1 MTLTVGV
8 LSDLHIEPAN
18 VEGRLAEL
26 EETCNELLSGSV
38 HPPLGEPDLLV
49 VLGDLIRDVD
59 PETDRE
65 VLSAVGELL
74 TDLPVP
80 VEVTL
85 GNHDVMALDT
95 DDALS
100 ALGFERSWFF
110 DSDREL
116 VVLDSASPRLGDARG
131 ELTDE
136 QEAKLRTDLAPMD
149 AGLVFVH
156 HPLRNRDVSENPWFE
171 QFPEEAFCGNRRAYI
186 DRGYEGAAVVVSG
199 HMHDLHLSTEAGTIY
214 LGVDAFNKVLGH
226 GQNGACAVVSRSPTG
241 VTVVHQGGDGEK
253 HVIER

>member
-8 LSDLHIEPAN
+8 IADLHIEASN

-26 EETCNELLSGSV
+26 EATCDDLLSGAV
-38 HPPLGEPDLLV
+38 HPPLGEPDLVLL
-49 VLGDLIRDVD
+49 LGDLIREVD
-59 PETDRE
+59 PETDRD
-65 VLSAVGELL
+65 VLGAVGEFL

-80 VEVTL
+80 VEVTF
-85 GNHDVMALDT
+85 GNHDVMTLET
-95 DDALS
+95 DEALS

-110 DSDREL
+110 DDEREL

-136 QEAKLRTDLAPMD
+136 QATKLRTDLAPME

-156 HPLRNRDVSENPWFE
+156 HPLRNRDVSENPWFD

-199 HMHDLHLSTEAGTIY
+199 HLHETHLTTEDGIIY
-214 LGVDAFNKVLGH
+214 LGVDAFNKVMGH
-226 GQNGACAVVSRSPTG
+226 GQNGACAVLSRSPSG
-241 VTVVHQGGDGEK
+241 VTVAHRGGNGEK